1 MSVLLTMVD
10 ASTFAEI
17 LLDLIIVHV
26 IKVGEI
32 PALSNSSAVGNK
44 RTGWKIPPIL
54 INVQHRINIKGGKI
68 PNKRTG

>member
-32 PALSNSSAVGNK
+32 PALSNSCTVCNK

-54 INVQHRINIKGGKI
+54 INVQY
-68 PNKRTG
+68 